1 MIDRT
6 IIRIEVGDLEFSL
19 KGDVIVQKG
28 FLEYVM
34 LLCLSYSAVNSW
46 VAVLIIIKKN
56 VHTTF
61 LKLIYKTVLV
71 SGLQ

>member
-28 FLEYVM
+28 FLEYEP
-34 LLCLSYSAVNSW
+34 
-46 VAVLIIIKKN
+46 IKKDENTLPNLN
-56 VHTTF
+56 VGDKINTNFKAIESDTS
-61 LKLIYKTVLV
+61 TR
-71 SGLQ
+71 